1 MLLEGAKGFGP
12 STPTLASSYMGNFPT
27 LANSRSASYLFLCTL
42 NSSKLRRKILGAEA
56 MNSKDSAPVKPAGP
70 TAPQLTSRD
79 LLRQFWADA
88 YGKEVQTAATYSYTW
103 LADQF
108 GHICIGLVVD
118 FPATVVSGLVMVQL
132 GWAPKFE
139 YDTGIWPGLIFTI
152 AVVAYWEWRAY
163 QSSVKQATGAFPLD
177 SKLLRDNAII
187 AATYMTL
194 GAILGFAFHLPLKPA
209 ILISAGVVVAAIVL
223 APRWLRQ
230 KIIWQKA
237 SMPYLFRLADAAPN
251 IGSEDAKTLQ
261 NLIDAGAP
269 PVTEPCQ
276 IIIGGPIGSGR
287 TSMAAG
293 IGTEFAFKQN
303 KVRYL
308 GLDCLL
314 EFATN
319 ASDRVFPDDAGPATI
334 SYWPWSQAQVVIID
348 GVGPFVAS
356 NEPGREANVARFKTM
371 LQNELGTVAGV
382 LKRCHTVWVLGDL
395 SPPPP
400 RGQFDTVLNEFA
412 KAVAAYCESSSD
424 PLVVE
429 LDLPPARQPNK
440 GAIFGTTRSA
450 AHATTIRSVRRV
462 SKN

>member
-1 MLLEGAKGFGP
+1 MNFKDPSPAK
-12 STPTLASSYMGNFPT
+12 S
-27 LANSRSASYLFLCTL
+27 
-42 NSSKLRRKILGAEA
+42 
-56 MNSKDSAPVKPAGP
+56 AGP
-70 TAPQLTSRD
+70 TAPNLSVKD
-79 LLRQFWADA
+79 ILAQFWADA

-108 GHICIGLVVD
+108 GHLCIGIVVD
-118 FPATVVSGLVMVQL
+118 FAATAVAGLLMVWL

-152 AVVAYWEWRAY
+152 AVVAFWEWRAY

-187 AATYMTL
+187 AATYMAL
-194 GAILGFAFHLPLKPA
+194 GAILGFAFHSPLTPA
-209 ILISAGVVVAAIVL
+209 LLVSAGVFIIAVVL
-223 APRWLRQ
+223 APPWLRQ
-230 KIIWQKA
+230 KIVWQKA
-237 SMPYLFRLADAAPN
+237 SIPYLFRLADVAPN

-261 NLIDAGAP
+261 GLLDAGAP
-269 PVTEPCQ
+269 PVTAPCQ

-293 IGTEFAFKQN
+293 IATEFAFKQN

-319 ASDRVFPDDAGPATI
+319 TTEHVFPDDVGPTTI

-356 NEPGREANVARFKTM
+356 NQPGREANVARFKAM

-382 LKRCHTVWVLGDL
+382 LNRCHTVWVIGDL
-395 SPPPP
+395 CPPPP
-400 RGQFDTVLNEFA
+400 RGQFGTVLNEFA
-412 KAVAAYCESSSD
+412 KAVAEYCGSLCE

-429 LDLPPARQPNK
+429 LGLPPPRQQNE

-450 AHATTIRSVRRV
+450 AHTTAVNSVRRV
-462 SKN
+462 TMN

>member
-1 MLLEGAKGFGP
+1 
-12 STPTLASSYMGNFPT
+12 
-27 LANSRSASYLFLCTL
+27 
-42 NSSKLRRKILGAEA
+42 
-56 MNSKDSAPVKPAGP
+56 MNSKEPTNAKPAGP
-70 TAPQLTSRD
+70 TAPKLSVKDILT
-79 LLRQFWADA
+79 QFWADA

-108 GHICIGLVVD
+108 GHLCIGIVVD
-118 FPATVVSGLVMVQL
+118 FAATAVGGLLMVKL
-132 GWAPKFE
+132 GRAPNFE

-163 QSSVKQATGAFPLD
+163 QSSVKQATGVFPLD

-194 GAILGFAFHLPLKPA
+194 GAILGFAFHLPLKSA
-209 ILISAGVVVAAIVL
+209 ILISAGVVIVAIVL
-223 APRWLRQ
+223 APPWLRQ
-230 KIIWQKA
+230 KIVWQKA
-237 SMPYLFRLADAAPN
+237 SIPYLFRLADAAPN
-251 IGSEDAKTLQ
+251 IGGEDAKTLQ
-261 NLIDAGAP
+261 SLIDAGAP
-269 PVTEPCQ
+269 PVTTPCQ

-293 IGTEFAFKQN
+293 IATEFAFKQN

-319 ASDRVFPDDAGPATI
+319 TTERLFPDDAGPTTI

-356 NEPGREANVARFKTM
+356 NEPGREANVARFKAM

-382 LKRCHTVWVLGDL
+382 LSRCHTVWVIGDL
-395 SPPPP
+395 CPPPP
-400 RGQFDTVLNEFA
+400 RGQFDTVLSEFA
-412 KAVAAYCESSSD
+412 KAVAAYCGSKCE

-429 LDLPPARQPNK
+429 LDLPPPRQQNK

-450 AHATTIRSVRRV
+450 AHATAVKRV
-462 SKN
+462 WRVAKN